1 MQRRALGVAVHV
13 GFMLLL
19 VVGIRAEAA
28 ALKVLSAIGMQVVM
42 EDLGPKFERATGHT
56 LALTID
62 ATERVVKRVHGGET
76 ADVIVLPRQGID
88 GLVKDGKAAAGTVT
102 AIAQSGIG
110 LAVRQGAPKPDIAS
124 PDALKRTLLA
134 AKSITYN
141 NPESGAASGVHF
153 AKVLERLGIAD
164 AMKPKTVF
172 PKLPGTAGFGREVL
186 NGEADIA
193 INQIQ
198 VLMTVPG
205 LEVVGPLPGDL
216 QNTLV
221 FAAAMMDRTT
231 NRDAAQALIQFLR
244 TPEVAAMI
252 KAKGMEPATP

>member
-56 LALTID
+56 LALTFD
-62 ATERVVKRVHGGET
+62 MTERVVKRVHGGET

-164 AMKPKTVF
+164 AMQPKTVF
-172 PKLPGTAGFGREVL
+172 PKAGFGREVL
-186 NGEADIA
+186 NGDADIA

-216 QNTLV
+216 QNTIV
-221 FAAAMMDRTT
+221 FAAALMDSTPK
-231 NRDAAQALIQFLR
+231 RDAAQALIQFLR
-244 TPEVAAMI
+244 TPEVAAVI
-252 KAKGMEPATP
+252 KAKGLEPATP